1 MNNTTKVKP
10 IIGRVGGKSRLAP
23 WILEH
28 LSRFQWSIYC
38 EPFCG
43 SGAVYFRLVSEGI
56 PEQIRARGHH
66 PRFVLNDADSRI
78 VQLFRTC
85 RDYPELLA
93 HAVKYTLYSREE
105 HRLAQQ
111 GIEGI
116 EDEIEQARRYLVGNW
131 QSVSGELNKMGSKS
145 GWPHP
150 GEADNANGLAY
161 VISVGSVLLNSTLNR
176 VTAVFGLVI

>member
-1 MNNTTKVKP
+1 
-10 IIGRVGGKSRLAP
+10 
-23 WILEH
+23 
-28 LSRFQWSIYC
+28 
-38 EPFCG
+38 

-56 PEQIRARGHH
+56 PEQIRDRGHH

-93 HAVKYTLYSREE
+93 HAVKYTPYSREE

-131 QSVSGELNKMGSKS
+131 QSVSGELNKMGSKA
-145 GWPHP
+145 GWSFDRVLALDETKEKKSNWHTLPTRILAASPHLQGYDVP
-150 GEADNANGLAY
+150 GEEIDRLKAEGLT
-161 VISVGSVLLNSTLNR
+161 LLEALEELGI
-176 VTAVFGLVI
+176 A